1 MKERK
6 AIRYAIKNSPIE
18 LVLIAKSIQS
28 ICAVFLG
35 DTFQDIYR
43 IH

>member
-1 MKERK
+1 MKEGET
-6 AIRYAIKNSPIE
+6 IRYAIKNSSIG
-18 LVLIAKSIQS
+18 LVLIAKSTQG

-35 DTFQDIYR
+35 DTLQDIYR